1 VSSVVIWL
9 TIIQEPLSPLRIEI
23 WCVTVHSKLIHDPVW
38 TDALISVFSLYSVS
52 KLDTFENEINYAYET
67 MNTVFV
73 SACRQN
79 KFRNIL
85 ASEEFGVG
93 TDTTIRTFFI
103 FRRLNKIFKTGA
115 ELIEYLNK

>member
-1 VSSVVIWL
+1 M
-9 TIIQEPLSPLRIEI
+9 
-23 WCVTVHSKLIHDPVW
+23 
-38 TDALISVFSLYSVS
+38 
-52 KLDTFENEINYAYET
+52 

-93 TDTTIRTFFI
+93 TDTTMRTIFI
-103 FRRLNKIFKTGA
+103 FRRFKQNIQDGRRVNWIS
-115 ELIEYLNK
+115 E